1 MTKLHALFLLPA
13 VMLCLWPASAQSVP
27 SGQTVNATGTWLATD
42 VPYAPWTVQL
52 KQDGAK
58 LTGTMEQ
65 NGGLRGQ
72 VEIYAGKVDGP
83 AISFKA
89 KSPDGARAI
98 TFTGTVKGDDMV
110 LNRSTEILTDGSPGG
125 TGLFG
130 TNAAPQ
136 FTIHRA
142 AVSAPAGGGQHW
154 VASEGVAFPPWTF
167 DLKIEGG
174 TVTGSVG
181 QARQDSASQFATS
194 ATGPFEISDG
204 KLSGNTIDF
213 KVVAPGGGKIITF
226 HGLRTSD
233 QIAFTRSVEMKGGD
247 PGRDGILGVDGAKQF
262 TAKLGAAGG
271 IPAPVRTGPISAR
284 AISQTGPSG
293 RWIVANIANGP
304 WIFTLSASSTA
315 LGGFVNQQG
324 SNITVS
330 IAGGKATDT
339 SVSFT
344 VLSPDAERLVV
355 FNGRVNG
362 DEISF
367 VRTITP
373 LPGGSRGGNDLYGAS
388 APLQFVAKRAAGLA
402 MTPVSTA
409 PAGPPKKIEYKGIEI
424 DVTSIQSLANY
435 GAAIDSLHRQLDIV
449 EAAVPDPAQ
458 IAFLTSIPMV
468 FAPSVSS
475 GSDNA
480 AYGNGRVVLTTLMFS
495 PEKPVILHEL
505 MHAYHDR
512 KVPNGFGN
520 AEILKLLEQA
530 RLGGQFPVGSYML
543 TNPAEY
549 FAMVSSVYL
558 HGTAARDPFTR
569 QAIKEKQPDCYQWM
583 VKEFGPR

>member
-1 MTKLHALFLLPA
+1 MTKLYTLFHLPA
-13 VMLCLWPASAQSVP
+13 VMLFLRPASAQ
-27 SGQTVNATGTWLATD
+27 TIDATGTWLATD

-52 KQDGAK
+52 KQDGGK
-58 LTGTMEQ
+58 LTGSMEQ

-72 VEIYAGKVDGP
+72 VEIYEGKIDGA

-98 TFTGTVKGDDMV
+98 TFTGTVKGDEIV
-110 LNRSTEILTDGSPGG
+110 LNRSTEILANGSQGG

-130 TNAAPQ
+130 TNAALQ

-142 AVSAPAGGGQHW
+142 GVTASAGGGQHW
-154 VASEGVAFPPWTF
+154 VANEGVAFPPWTF
-167 DLKIEGG
+167 DLKIDGG

-181 QARQDSASQFATS
+181 QASRDSASQFMTS
-194 ATGPFEISDG
+194 MTGPFEVSDG
-204 KLSGNTIDF
+204 KANGTTIDF
-213 KVVAPGGGKIITF
+213 KVVAPGGGKVITF
-226 HGLRTSD
+226 HGLRTGD

-247 PGRDGILGVDGAKQF
+247 PGRDGILGLDGAKQF
-262 TAKLGAAGG
+262 AAKLSAAGAVAS
-271 IPAPVRTGPISAR
+271 PAPAGSTSPR

-293 RWIVANIANGP
+293 RWLVTNVPNAP
-304 WIFTLSASSTA
+304 WIFTLSISGNA
-315 LGGFVNQQG
+315 LAGFVNQQG
-324 SNITVS
+324 SSFTVS

-339 SVSFT
+339 TVSFT
-344 VLSPDAERLVV
+344 VLSPDAERLVG

-373 LPGGSRGGNDLYGAS
+373 LAGGGRGGNDLYGAS

-402 MTPVSTA
+402 MGAISTA
-409 PAGPPKKIEYKGIEI
+409 PSGPTKKIGYKGVEI

-435 GAAIDSLHRQLDIV
+435 GAAIDSLHRQIDIV
-449 EAAVPDPAQ
+449 EAAVPDSAQ
-458 IAFLTSIPMV
+458 IAFLKSIPMV

-480 AYGNGRVVLTTLMFS
+480 AYGNGSLVLITLMFS

-512 KVPNGFGN
+512 KVPDGFGN

-530 RLGGQFPVGSYML
+530 RTGGQFPAGSYML

-549 FAMVSSVYL
+549 FAMMSSVYL

-569 QAIKEKQPDCYQWM
+569 EAIKQKQPDCYQWM

>member
-1 MTKLHALFLLPA
+1 MTRQYALFLLSA
-13 VMLCLWPASAQSVP
+13 AMLCLRPASAQS
-27 SGQTVNATGTWLATD
+27 TDATGTWLATD

-65 NGGLRGQ
+65 NGGLRGRI
-72 VEIYAGKVDGP
+72 EIYEGKIDGP
-83 AISFKA
+83 AISFRA

-98 TFTGTVKGDDMV
+98 TFTGTVKGDEMV

-136 FTIHRA
+136 FTTHRA
-142 AVSAPAGGGQHW
+142 GVTATAGGGQHW
-154 VASEGVAFPPWTF
+154 VANEGVAFPPWIF

-181 QARQDSASQFATS
+181 QASRDNASNFTTS
-194 ATGPFEISDG
+194 VTGPFEISDG
-204 KLSGNTIDF
+204 KVSGNTIGF
-213 KVVAPGGGKIITF
+213 KVLAPQGGKVVAF
-226 HGLRTSD
+226 HGLRAGD

-247 PGRDGILGVDGAKQF
+247 PGRDGILGLNGAKQF
-262 TAKLGAAGG
+262 TAKLGAPGAVAP
-271 IPAPVRTGPISAR
+271 PAPVVSSSPR

-293 RWIVANIANGP
+293 RWTVANVPNAP
-304 WIFTLSASSTA
+304 WIFALSASGNV

-324 SNITVS
+324 SNFTVS

-339 SVSFT
+339 TISFT

-367 VRTITP
+367 LRTITP

-388 APLQFVAKRAAGLA
+388 APLQFVAKRAAGL
-402 MTPVSTA
+402 VLA
-409 PAGPPKKIEYKGIEI
+409 PAISTTPSGPPKKIEYKGVEV

-435 GAAIDSLHRQLDIV
+435 GAVLDSLHRQIDIV
-449 EAAVPDPAQ
+449 EAAVQDPAQ
-458 IAFLTSIPMV
+458 IAFLKSIPMV
-468 FAPSVSS
+468 FTPSVSA

-505 MHAYHDR
+505 MHAYHER
-512 KVPNGFGN
+512 KVPKGFRN
-520 AEILKLLEQA
+520 AEILKLREEA
-530 RLGGQFPVGSYML
+530 RTSGQFPAGSYML

-549 FAMVSSVYL
+549 FAMMSSVYL

-569 QAIKEKQPDCYQWM
+569 EAIKEKQPDCYQWM

>member
-1 MTKLHALFLLPA
+1 MTRLYALFLLPA
-13 VMLCLWPASAQSVP
+13 VMLCLRPASAQSAY
-27 SGQTVNATGTWLATD
+27 ATGTWLATD
-42 VPYAPWTVQL
+42 VPFAPWTVQL

-65 NGGLRGQ
+65 NGGLRGR
-72 VEIYAGKVDGP
+72 VEIYEGKIDGP
-83 AISFKA
+83 AVSFKA

-98 TFTGTVKGDDMV
+98 TFTGMVKGDEMV

-136 FTIHRA
+136 FTIHRTSMTA
-142 AVSAPAGGGQHW
+142 SSGGGQHW
-154 VASEGVAFPPWTF
+154 AANEGVAFPPWTF
-167 DLKIEGG
+167 ELKIEGG

-181 QARQDSASQFATS
+181 QASRDNASNFMTN
-194 ATGPFEISDG
+194 ATGPFEISNG
-204 KLSGNTIDF
+204 KVSGNTIEF
-213 KVVAPGGGKIITF
+213 KVVAPGGGKVITF
-226 HGLRTSD
+226 HGLRTGD

-247 PGRDGILGVDGAKQF
+247 PGRDGILGLDGAKQF
-262 TAKLGAAGG
+262 TAKLGAAGAFTP
-271 IPAPVRTGPISAR
+271 PAPALSTSPR

-293 RWIVANIANGP
+293 RWMAATVPNAP
-304 WIFTLSASSTA
+304 WIFTLSANGNV
-315 LGGFVNQQG
+315 LEGFVNQQG
-324 SNITVS
+324 SNFTVS

-373 LPGGSRGGNDLYGAS
+373 LPGGTRGGNDLYGAS
-388 APLQFVAKRAAGLA
+388 APLQFIAKRAAG
-402 MTPVSTA
+402 MGMGMGGISTTPT
-409 PAGPPKKIEYKGIEI
+409 GPPKKTEYKGVEI
-424 DVTSIQSLANY
+424 DVTSIQSLPNY
-435 GAAIDSLHRQLDIV
+435 GAVIDSLHRQIDIV

-458 IAFLTSIPMV
+458 VAFLKSIPMV

-475 GSDNA
+475 GGDNA

-520 AEILKLLEQA
+520 AEIPKLLEQA
-530 RLGGQFPVGSYML
+530 RTGGQFPAGSYML
-543 TNPAEY
+543 INPAEY
-549 FAMVSSVYL
+549 FAMMSSVYL

-569 QAIKEKQPDCYQWM
+569 EAIKQKQPDCYQWM